1 MVPMNSVTRRQ
12 RPRRWMLNGILAMGF
27 AVGCAGPQ
35 PKPASDTTQRTIV
48 LLPGIEGGAWQLDG
62 TVKGLRD
69 GGINGEFDVISWGQR
84 PFGSLDNLTNLDANK
99 ARAKSIAERII
110 GHQREHPERPIALI
124 GFSGGGGLAVL
135 VAEALP
141 KDSQLDRL
149 ILVGAAVSPHH
160 DLREARARCKHG
172 IVNVYSVGD
181 WFILGAGTSVFG
193 TIDRANTASAGHVG
207 FQTKDGK
214 LRVEEGLTQIAWQAR
229 WIATGHDG
237 GHIGWLAR
245 PWAEKYLAPVIS
257 SGTVPQ

>member
-1 MVPMNSVTRRQ
+1 
-12 RPRRWMLNGILAMGF
+12 MLNGILAMGF

>member
-1 MVPMNSVTRRQ
+1 MSQLRSLPIST
-12 RPRRWMLNGILAMGF
+12 AF
-27 AVGCAGPQ
+27 GCALIGCVCATGCQQPESRQANSGPHR
-35 PKPASDTTQRTIV
+35 SVV
-48 LLPGIEGGAWQLDG
+48 LLPGVEGGAWQLDG

-69 GGINGEFDVISWGQR
+69 GGINGDFDVISWGQR
-84 PFGSLDNLTNLDANK
+84 PFGSLDNLTNINANK
-99 ARAKSIAERII
+99 ARSKTIAERIT
-110 GHQREHPERPIALI
+110 GHQREHPDRPITLI

-141 KDSQLDRL
+141 KDTVLDRL
-149 ILVGAAVSPHH
+149 ILVGAAISPQH
-160 DLREARARCKHG
+160 DLREARARFKHG
-172 IVNVYSVGD
+172 IVNIYSIGD

-214 LRVEEGLTQIAWQAR
+214 LRVEDGLTQIAWQAK

-245 PWAEKYLAPVIS
+245 PWAEKYLAPIIS
-257 SGTVPQ
+257 SGAAPQ